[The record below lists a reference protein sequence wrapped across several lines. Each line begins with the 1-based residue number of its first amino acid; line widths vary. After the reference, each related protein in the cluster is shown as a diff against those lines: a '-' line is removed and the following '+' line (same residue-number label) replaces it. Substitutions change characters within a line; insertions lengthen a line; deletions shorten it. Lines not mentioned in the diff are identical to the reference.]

1 MSAVIEPGSK
11 KRKQRQIAAPVVGGA
26 DQRADGG
33 LAFGFRIQ
41 VADVGHPL
49 GSILGQPSIIP
60 DCNTQSHEGTSV
72 RQRQS

>member
-1 MSAVIEPGSK
+1 MSAVIEPGSE
-11 KRKQRQIAAPVVGGA
+11 KRKQRRIAAPVVGGTE
-26 DQRADGG
+26 QGADGG

-41 VADVGHPL
+41 VADVGHTL

-60 DCNTQSHEGTSV
+60 DYDTQSHEGASV